1 MKRKVEFGEIE
12 SHGKGHV
19 GRKCRGEK
27 LELGSRHQAGGAL
40 MGTQGLR
47 GKQEA
52 LVYFQ
57 SKFTFTCLTDEAFLQ
72 REDRHQDWG
81 AGGGSW
87 MRLAAQVFLLP
98 AWLQP
103 VRAQTVVSEG
113 VSAEITRGK

>member
-1 MKRKVEFGEIE
+1 MSPTAKVTWGENAE
-12 SHGKGHV
+12 ARSSDLGPGT
-19 GRKCRGEK
+19 K
-27 LELGSRHQAGGAL
+27 LEAL
-40 MGTQGLR
+40 SWARRAFG

-57 SKFTFTCLTDEAFLQ
+57 SKFTFTCLTDEAFPQ